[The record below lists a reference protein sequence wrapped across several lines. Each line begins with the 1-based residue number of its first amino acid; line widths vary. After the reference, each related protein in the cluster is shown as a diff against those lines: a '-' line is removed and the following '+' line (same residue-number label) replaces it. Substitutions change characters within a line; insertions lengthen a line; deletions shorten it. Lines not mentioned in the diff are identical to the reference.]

1 MGMIDNRALATHVRG
16 DSQFLWAVPESWSL
30 EDAATIPVVYST
42 VIYALLLV
50 KPSNYEYAF

>member
-1 MGMIDNRALATHVRG
+1 MGIVDNRGIATYVRG

-30 EDAATIPVVYST
+30 EDAATIPIVYST

-50 KPSNYEYAF
+50 KPSN

>member
-16 DSQFLWAVPESWSL
+16 NSQFLWAVPESWSL

-50 KPSNYEYAF
+50 KLSN